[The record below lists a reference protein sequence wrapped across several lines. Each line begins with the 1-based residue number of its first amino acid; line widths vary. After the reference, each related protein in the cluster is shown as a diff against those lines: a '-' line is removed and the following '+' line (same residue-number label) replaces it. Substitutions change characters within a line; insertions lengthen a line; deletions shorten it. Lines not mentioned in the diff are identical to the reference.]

1 MKFNRNWP
9 FSAGYG
15 LLCLVL
21 MLGLVFFMRSQWR
34 SGGQDAALRSGSAMN
49 PHFPDPLPAEE
60 SGLVVNLRSQ
70 RAPDGLELA
79 GEPWDIAFSIQEE
92 EFERK
97 EPADGTAVGEAA
109 RMETDPSGLLSPLSP
124 LHPSNSSK
132 DDLTRQAKMA
142 WEDGSDGRPNI
153 LFIQGPNQT
162 MLLPDEDLPS
172 SPLPDGNS
180 ISATASMDPKWERIE
195 RTVQQLHDLQYPPTD
210 TAKERELALSLHT
223 VERAAPSAR
232 VGGFYRDDRWEE
244 EGGFHTLTT
253 RKDAA
258 APAGHTI
265 AAEVYE
271 AQRIEPGSWVRLRL
285 LVPIKVEEKELPA
298 GLRVFGRA
306 MRQDDRLLLTVNS
319 LRWADQIISVRLEL
333 YDQDGQK
340 GFYVPKRERE
350 VSSASQWAAEASG
363 REAQK
368 RGWPLIDQ
376 GGRSIQRLFRPGERS
391 LRLDLPPRY
400 RVYLVNQNQRP

>member
-1 MKFNRNWP
+1 L
-9 FSAGYG
+9 GYG

-70 RAPDGLELA
+70 CAPDGLGLA
-79 GEPWDIAFSIQEE
+79 GEPWDIAFPIQEE

-109 RMETDPSGLLSPLSP
+109 RTETDPSGLLSPLSP

-162 MLLPDEDLPS
+162 MLLPDQDPPS

-195 RTVQQLHDLQYPPTD
+195 RTVQ
-210 TAKERELALSLHT
+210 
-223 VERAAPSAR
+223 
-232 VGGFYRDDRWEE
+232 
-244 EGGFHTLTT
+244 
-253 RKDAA
+253 
-258 APAGHTI
+258 
-265 AAEVYE
+265 
-271 AQRIEPGSWVRLRL
+271 
-285 LVPIKVEEKELPA
+285 
-298 GLRVFGRA
+298 
-306 MRQDDRLLLTVNS
+306 
-319 LRWADQIISVRLEL
+319 
-333 YDQDGQK
+333 
-340 GFYVPKRERE
+340 
-350 VSSASQWAAEASG
+350 
-363 REAQK
+363 
-368 RGWPLIDQ
+368 
-376 GGRSIQRLFRPGERS
+376 
-391 LRLDLPPRY
+391 
-400 RVYLVNQNQRP
+400 